1 MRIVELLNN
10 ITLPITNEEA
20 NLLDRFDDKTTVLF
34 KSKLDEREQLI
45 ANSLVNKD
53 VLLRLQEDGKIAYK
67 RRVQQSK

>member
-20 NLLDRFDDKTTVLF
+20 NLLDRFNNETPVLF

-53 VLLRLQEDGKIAYK
+53 VLLRLQEDGRIAYK
-67 RRVQQSK
+67 RRIQQSK